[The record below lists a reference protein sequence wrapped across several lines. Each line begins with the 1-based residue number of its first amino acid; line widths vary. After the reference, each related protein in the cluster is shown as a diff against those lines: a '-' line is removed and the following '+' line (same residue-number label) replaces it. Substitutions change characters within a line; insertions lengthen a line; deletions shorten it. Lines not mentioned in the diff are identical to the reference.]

1 MITQILG
8 SMERQPSLYFV
19 HYIPL
24 KFINPEQK
32 KHIQSLYLARTD
44 LELFVALLIGWNWLS

>member
-1 MITQILG
+1 MITQIFG

-24 KFINPEQK
+24 KFIYPEQK
-32 KHIQSLYLARTD
+32 KHIQSLYLARTNI
-44 LELFVALLIGWNWLS
+44 ELFVALLIGWN